1 MVLQK
6 MFICVSVHWCMYR
19 YIFVDVLIFCPLQIS
34 RPVDIFLSHDWPR
47 GIYNFGN
54 VNMLLKKK
62 QYFREEVEQDRLGS
76 PAAKELLFH
85 IKPDYWFAAHLH
97 VKFPAIVQHQ
107 VITERTAFYCKMK
120 YSTIPT
126 VLEIFLTDKFKNMVT
141 FLPININ
148 ELNHLKVVLFF

>member
-1 MVLQK
+1 MNVY
-6 MFICVSVHWCMYR
+6 ICRCCD
-19 YIFVDVLIFCPLQIS
+19 FFPLQIS

-76 PAAKELLFH
+76 PAAKDLLFH

-107 VITERTAFYCKMK
+107 VMFIKERMIRKNC
-120 YSTIPT
+120 IP
-126 VLEIFLTDKFKNMVT
+126 L
-141 FLPININ
+141 
-148 ELNHLKVVLFF
+148 

>member
-1 MVLQK
+1 
-6 MFICVSVHWCMYR
+6 
-19 YIFVDVLIFCPLQIS
+19 
-34 RPVDIFLSHDWPR
+34 
-47 GIYNFGN
+47 
-54 VNMLLKKK
+54 MLLKKK

-76 PAAKELLFH
+76 PAAKEPLFH

-107 VITERTAFYCKMK
+107 VITERTAFYCNMK

>member
-1 MVLQK
+1 MYFRAVINVY
-6 MFICVSVHWCMYR
+6 ICRCYD
-19 YIFVDVLIFCPLQIS
+19 FFPLQIS

-76 PAAKELLFH
+76 PAAKDLLFH

-107 VITERTAFYCKMK
+107 VMFIKERMITQGRNNC
-120 YSTIPT
+120 IP
-126 VLEIFLTDKFKNMVT
+126 L
-141 FLPININ
+141 
-148 ELNHLKVVLFF
+148 